1 LRTLDQIREAKIQTD
16 INDVDI
22 CLKHLLREGRSL
34 DDLQLLLL
42 CTQEDVRKF
51 VELIQEKQ
59 PQYWEVIMRNMN
71 IARFPYM
78 ETIDTV
84 TIETETIEPA
94 KSDVSPEG
102 TPNLTG
108 AALVLLAFGLG
119 GLLIVRRWVVK

>member
-1 LRTLDQIREAKIQTD
+1 
-16 INDVDI
+16 
-22 CLKHLLREGRSL
+22 
-34 DDLQLLLL
+34 L

-71 IARFPYM
+71 MARFPYM
-78 ETIDTV
+78 E

-102 TPNLTG
+102 D
-108 AALVLLAFGLG
+108 A
-119 GLLIVRRWVVK
+119 